1 MDSAS
6 ALPYGTL
13 LCVSDKPL
21 HGIIKLPGMADAF
34 YRQRVDQHLELVYAQ
49 SICCARSLPSSSI
62 AASYAVL
69 PRFHSAET
77 STSPSRQKGTK
88 FIVAIGCSPAVVIT
102 LAG

>member
-34 YRQRVDQHLELVYAQ
+34 YRQRVDQHRELVYAQ
-49 SICCARSLPSSSI
+49 AICCARSLPSSSI

-69 PRFHSAET
+69 PRIRAAGIT
-77 STSPSRQKGTK
+77 
-88 FIVAIGCSPAVVIT
+88 FIKPKSKDAFTGQSS
-102 LAG
+102 G